1 MNVKRATKT
10 IRRCTVVLNAE
21 DVIALLRHYD
31 IGDAPLEDASDVR
44 VACGNCDVDIDDE
57 TPIRIT
63 WTEET
68 TS

>member
-10 IRRCTVVLNAE
+10 IRRCTVVLNA
-21 DVIALLRHYD
+21 
-31 IGDAPLEDASDVR
+31 SDVR
-44 VACGNCDVDIDDE
+44 VACGNCDVDVDDE